1 MIFNVRKTR
10 GLLNVHMNLL
20 VLATSPMHYLD
31 NADKVQ
37 GSGWQY
43 LSFAHEALTQLQHS
57 PKLGL
62 EGGQFQ
68 AGSKDSSSILIG
80 LIIIVYVKYNIYI
93 YTCTSSIRTRRG
105 GSCLKDIILYIYIIY
120 I

>member
-1 MIFNVRKTR
+1 MRKTR

-20 VLATSPMHYLD
+20 VLATSPMHYQYLD

-57 PKLGL
+57 PKLGF
-62 EGGQFQ
+62 EGGQFE
-68 AGSKDSSSILIG
+68 ACSKDSSSILIG
-80 LIIIVYVKYNIYI
+80 LIV
-93 YTCTSSIRTRRG
+93 
-105 GSCLKDIILYIYIIY
+105 
-120 I
+120 

>member
-93 YTCTSSIRTRRG
+93 I
-105 GSCLKDIILYIYIIY
+105 YIYLY
-120 I
+120 Q